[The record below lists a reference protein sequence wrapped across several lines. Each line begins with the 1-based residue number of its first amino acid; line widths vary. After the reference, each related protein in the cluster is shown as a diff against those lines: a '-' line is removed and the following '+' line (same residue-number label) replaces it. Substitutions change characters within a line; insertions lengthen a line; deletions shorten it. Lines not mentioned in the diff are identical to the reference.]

1 MSIRSGFSS
10 YKKNFWSCGRAEK
23 RGFISLQCFPDGW
36 EKTLYFQ
43 QGWSFSFPIRFLIVL
58 IAGVTQQNTREF
70 CCPWGINSHPFVPIV
85 LSYHWMLSYL
95 THSAFKSVCPLT
107 FYFELHS
114 DRRHVQAFK
123 THRFGSGLAQT
134 NTHWLTS
141 MNYSDI
147 CMPKLWSETVEW
159 SPGGEGKE
167 VEMKGRQRE
176 KREING
182 IFPPVNCL
190 LIYAEGSREGISKGP
205 GGNLPPVST
214 LRLIGGRLDP
224 SFYFNLSRCPS
235 FCKVMIAGQE

>member
-23 RGFISLQCFPDGW
+23 RGFISVQCFPDGW

-70 CCPWGINSHPFVPIV
+70 CCPWEINSYPFVSIM

-134 NTHWLTS
+134 NTHWLEVWITVTYACQS
-141 MNYSDI
+141 YGAKQWSD
-147 CMPKLWSETVEW
+147 PR
-159 SPGGEGKE
+159 GGRER
-167 VEMKGRQRE
+167 GRDER
-176 KREING
+176 K
-182 IFPPVNCL
+182 
-190 LIYAEGSREGISKGP
+190 AEGEER
-205 GGNLPPVST
+205 NQWH
-214 LRLIGGRLDP
+214 
-224 SFYFNLSRCPS
+224 LSPC
-235 FCKVMIAGQE
+235 